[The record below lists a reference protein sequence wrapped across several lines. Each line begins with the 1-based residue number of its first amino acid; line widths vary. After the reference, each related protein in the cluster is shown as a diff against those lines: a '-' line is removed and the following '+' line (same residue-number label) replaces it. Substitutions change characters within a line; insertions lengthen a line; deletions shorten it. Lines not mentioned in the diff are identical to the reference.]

1 MNEAELDRS
10 YTALC
15 QALGEV
21 GPQRSE
27 LLLAMVALGL
37 LARCEHADEVL
48 SLVARARE
56 RCLDEASSPSGQGA
70 GAVTG
75 RPANRFPA

>member
-1 MNEAELDRS
+1 MTDAELDRS

-21 GPQRSE
+21 GAQRSE

-37 LARCEHADEVL
+37 IARSERADEVL
-48 SLVARARE
+48 ALVQRARE
-56 RCLDEASSPSGQGA
+56 RLLEEPAS
-70 GAVTG
+70 
-75 RPANRFPA
+75 R

>member
-1 MNEAELDRS
+1 MNEADLDRG

-27 LLLAMVALGL
+27 LLLAMVALAL
-37 LARCEHADEVL
+37 MARAPQAGEVL
-48 SLVARARE
+48 DIVARSRE
-56 RCLDEASSPSGQGA
+56 RCLQE
-70 GAVTG
+70 
-75 RPANRFPA
+75 